1 MPASTRVLKFWTDYK
16 TKGGKVVP
24 IDMVELCAVGQAD
37 RSTWRTP
44 VSVFTTKLRQVAD
57 PVNDQAAVQMHEI
70 WSVVQPQYEAWKQG
84 HEIPESGTPIG
95 AWPGVSPEQAQVL
108 RNAGFKS
115 VEELA
120 NANDSAINRIQLP
133 GARTLA
139 ENAKRFIAAQDKATV
154 VNELAEK
161 DAKIASLNEQL
172 EELRQIVLAKMNSDD
187 DDQPKRRGRPPK
199 VEAEQPPV

>member
-16 TKGGKVVP
+16 NKGGKVVP

-44 VSVFTTKLRQVAD
+44 VSVFTKRLRPVAD
-57 PVNDQAAVQMHEI
+57 PVNDQAAVMMHEI
-70 WSVVQPQYEAWKQG
+70 WSVVEPQYNAWKQG
-84 HEIPESGTPIG
+84 HEIPETGTPIG

-120 NANDSAINRIQLP
+120 NATDSAINRIQLP

-154 VNELAEK
+154 VNELAAK
-161 DAKIASLNEQL
+161 DAEITSLKDQL
-172 EELRQIVLAKMNSDD
+172 EELRQIVLSKMNDD
-187 DDQPKRRGRPPK
+187 DEAPKRRGRPPK
-199 VEAEQPPV
+199 VETELPAA